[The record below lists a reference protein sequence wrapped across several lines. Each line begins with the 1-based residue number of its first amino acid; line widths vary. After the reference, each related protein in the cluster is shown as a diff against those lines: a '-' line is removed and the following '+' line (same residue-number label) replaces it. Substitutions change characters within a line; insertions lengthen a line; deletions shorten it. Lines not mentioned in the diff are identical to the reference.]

1 MTKEEINASLES
13 MLANAKS
20 KPFLNH
26 LIKSYFPAS
35 NVARLL
41 EAPKGDFKC
50 VITRVALESAKELAD
65 ENKLG
70 VTGKATTTYMS
81 NSAYKIFEAW
91 VLDKAKSGDK
101 HINWLLKSIKGDKPS
116 TQNKN
121 EVPKAPQYKQATF
134 TLSDGNDLLS
144 KLKADLESNGK

>member
-1 MTKEEINASLES
+1 MTTEEINASLES

-41 EAPKGDFKC
+41 EAPKGEFKC
-50 VITRVALESAKELAD
+50 VLTRVALESAKELSD

-70 VTGKATTTYMS
+70 VTGKDTTTYMS
-81 NSAYKIFEAW
+81 NLAYKTFEAW
-91 VLDKAKSGDK
+91 VLDKSKGGDK
-101 HINWLLKSIKGDKPS
+101 HIHWLLKTIKGDKPKP
-116 TQNKN
+116 TNNN
-121 EVPKAPQYKQATF
+121 EVPKAPAFKQATF

-144 KLKADLESNGK
+144 KLKADMESNGK